1 MWTPVVKT
9 KARIIGIAVIFLA
22 MKGPGNLLAQQAP
35 PSPPPESK
43 AVMQRLSEM
52 LEPLGVRVGTEG
64 LSSSP
69 SMGTKELRVQWG
81 NGTSPASPAGQGVLT
96 PGPPPT
102 GSFSI
107 SSQRRYA
114 EAAPRQRG
122 LEIAPGRLL
131 VAAIDRS
138 GLLRSWMVII
148 DPRIIRSEGPGPDGT
163 LTGQTL
169 VVQQAEFF
177 LSVPDD
183 PEIVECR
190 FYEPV
195 LNGNTYRLVSM
206 GSLSVTR

>member
-1 MWTPVVKT
+1 MRTPVAKT
-9 KARIIGIAVIFLA
+9 KVRTIGIAVIFLA
-22 MKGPGNLLAQQAP
+22 MIGPGSLVAQQAP
-35 PSPPPESK
+35 ASPTPESK
-43 AVMQRLSEM
+43 ALMQRLSEM
-52 LEPLGVRVGTEG
+52 LEPVGVTVATEAM
-64 LSSSP
+64 SSSP
-69 SMGTKELRVQWG
+69 SIGTKELRVRWG
-81 NGTSPASPAGQGVLT
+81 NGTSPAPLSGQGTLT
-96 PGPPPT
+96 PGPPPA

-114 EAAPRQRG
+114 ETVPRQRG

-138 GLLRSWMVII
+138 GRLRSWMVII

-169 VVQQAEFF
+169 VVQQAEFL

-195 LNGNTYRLVSM
+195 LNGNTYRLVGM
-206 GSLSVTR
+206 GSLFVTR

>member
-1 MWTPVVKT
+1 MRTVATALTFV
-9 KARIIGIAVIFLA
+9 AMIAQDSLV
-22 MKGPGNLLAQQAP
+22 AQQAP
-35 PSPPPESK
+35 PTPSPESK
-43 AVMQRLSEM
+43 VMMQRLSEL
-52 LEPLGVRVGTEG
+52 LEPVGVQVAAETM
-64 LSSSP
+64 P
-69 SMGTKELRVQWG
+69 PPAAMGTKELRVRWG
-81 NGTSPASPAGQGVLT
+81 RGNSPAAPAAQGVPV
-96 PGPPPT
+96 PGPPPP

-114 EAAPRQRG
+114 ETAPRQRV
-122 LEIAPGRLL
+122 LEIEPGRLL
-131 VAAIDRS
+131 VAAVDRN
-138 GLLRSWMVII
+138 GRLRSWMVII
-148 DPRIIRSEGPGPDGT
+148 DPRIVRSEGPGPDGT

-169 VVQQAEFF
+169 VVEQTEFF

>member
-1 MWTPVVKT
+1 MLRT
-9 KARIIGIAVIFLA
+9 IGTAVTFLA
-22 MKGPGNLLAQQAP
+22 MIGPGSLVAQQAP
-35 PSPPPESK
+35 PSSPPESK

-52 LEPLGVRVGTEG
+52 LEPEGVRVATEAM
-64 LSSSP
+64 SSSS
-69 SMGTKELRVQWG
+69 SMGTKELRVRWG
-81 NGTSPASPAGQGVLT
+81 KGSSPAAPAGQATLT
-96 PGPPPT
+96 PGPPPA

-107 SSQRRYA
+107 SSQRRYS
-114 EAAPRQRG
+114 ETMPRQRG

-138 GLLRSWMVII
+138 GRLRSWMVIP

-169 VVQQAEFF
+169 VVEQAEFF

-195 LNGNTYRLVSM
+195 LNGNTYKLLGM
-206 GSLSVTR
+206 GSLFVTR